1 MFFSVAE
8 GEKYPRLKFFIFV
21 IAMPFKEL
29 ILAKSQTAKK
39 RDCCDTLARVAIPQS
54 GIIQWQFSDNTVT
67 IQS

>member
-8 GEKYPRLKFFIFV
+8 GEKYPRLQFFTFFIFV

-39 RDCCDTLARVAIPQS
+39 GTVATLLHV
-54 GIIQWQFSDNTVT
+54 
-67 IQS
+67 